1 MGVRRNVF
9 TIAPGAPFLET
20 FVEAFLDGKIVSAL
34 SRETPP
40 LAMART
46 TIYVPTQRAA
56 RALRTQFAR
65 AFDKGATLLPRI
77 LPLGG
82 LEERETTAL
91 FGDFSDDFDA
101 AALPQIEELERRL
114 LLAQLIVKWSEAVGA
129 AIVSADGQGDF
140 VYDDSE
146 PFLVA
151 SSPAGAYAL
160 AADLSALVDEFIIE
174 DIPADAIDRAID
186 DSAFDPYWSITTTFL
201 RIALQQW
208 PQMLQ
213 EIGRVDAS
221 ARQKRLIEA
230 QIAKLSESQDHAPV
244 IAIGSTGAQPTTARL
259 LSAIAA
265 RDNGAVV
272 LPGLDLDMSDA
283 AWAQV
288 GEGEGEPAFTHP
300 QTMLKRLLGVMQLT
314 RGDVRELS
322 RSDFAAERR
331 RLVSQAMLPADA
343 TAVWRDFRSA
353 HSARFDAALE
363 GVALLEAPDEQA
375 EALSLAL
382 FLREALETPGQTAAL
397 VTPDRTIARRVAS
410 ELRRFEIEID
420 DSGGASLASTQA
432 GALARELAGIGAKG
446 LDAVAIASLLAHPLT
461 RLGRAREDIAML
473 APLVEIGALRGLP
486 ASAAGYAARAGEAR
500 RAADDWRAHP
510 AARRIDDAR
519 WAEIASLLR
528 DMEAA
533 LAPLLSL
540 RDAQDLRA
548 FARAHRAAFEAISQG
563 AQETEDEESD
573 DEGALALFD
582 LFERLAR
589 ADAPSGFT
597 ASAYAALFDRI
608 AFETTLRGPRRAHPR
623 LKILGSLEARLIEA
637 DLMLLAGLDE
647 SIWPPQ
653 TETGAFLNRS
663 MRAQLGLSPPERR
676 IGQSAHDFMMGLGA
690 KRVVLS
696 RAAKRDGSPTVAS
709 RFLTRLEALAG
720 EAIDACRARGAKML
734 AIATALDQPGADEA
748 TTLSRPAPCPP
759 IDLRPESL
767 SVTRIEVLRRDP
779 YAIFAEQILKLKPLD
794 PLGVELGARE
804 IGTAIHAAL
813 ETFVKSHPSGPLPL
827 TARAELQEIA
837 RALLK
842 EFLADPAFET
852 FVWPRLMAGLDHAL
866 DFETQRRAEGG
877 VIFMEKSAAWA
888 FPLIDGSSFTL
899 TAKADRI
906 EIGPDKRACV
916 FDYKTGKPP
925 SMKQVQAG
933 FAPQLTL
940 EAAMVEAGAFKEI
953 GAHVVA
959 GAAYVGLKDGGKTQ
973 FLKFDGASFEEVVA
987 KHAEELVKMLSQYRN
1002 PQTPYPSRPF
1012 VALVAHE
1019 GDYDHLARVKE
1030 WSRGGGEGA

>member
-20 FVEAFLDGKIVSAL
+20 FVEAFLAGEIVSTL

-40 LAMART
+40 LVMART

-140 VYDDSE
+140 IYDESE

-213 EIGRVDAS
+213 EMGRIDAS

-288 GEGEGEPAFTHP
+288 GEGDGEPAFTHP

-322 RSDFAAERR
+322 TSDMRAERR

-343 TAVWRDFRSA
+343 TAVWRDFRSV
-353 HSARFDAALE
+353 HSASFDAALD

-375 EALSLAL
+375 EALTLAL

-397 VTPDRTIARRVAS
+397 VTPDRTIARRVAA

-432 GALARELAGIGAKG
+432 GALARELAGIGATG
-446 LDAVAIASLLAHPLT
+446 LDAIAIASLLAHPLT
-461 RLGRAREDIAML
+461 RLGHTREEIAAL

-486 ASAAGYAARAGEAR
+486 ASAAGYAQRAGEAQ
-500 RAADDWRAHP
+500 RAAGDWRAHP
-510 AARRIDDAR
+510 AARRIDAAQ
-519 WAEIASLLR
+519 WEQIESLLR

-533 LAPLLSL
+533 LAPLLAL

-548 FARAHRAAFEAISQG
+548 FARAHRAAFEAIAQG
-563 AQETEDEESD
+563 AEETD

-589 ADAPSGFT
+589 ADAPSRFT

-623 LKILGSLEARLIEA
+623 LKILGPLEARLIDA

-690 KRVVLS
+690 TRVVLS

-734 AIATALDQPGADEA
+734 AIATALDQPGVDEA
-748 TTLSRPAPCPP
+748 TALSRPAPCPP

-779 YAIFAEQILKLKPLD
+779 YAIFAEYILKLKPLD
-794 PLGVELGARE
+794 PLGVELGPRE
-804 IGTAIHAAL
+804 IGTAVHDSL
-813 ETFVKSHPSGPLPL
+813 ETFVKSHPSGPLPP
-827 TARAELQEIA
+827 TAREELQEIA
-837 RALLK
+837 RARLK

-877 VIFMEKSAAWA
+877 VIFMEKSASWA
-888 FPLIDGSSFTL
+888 LSLIDGSSFTL

-953 GAHVVA
+953 GAHVVS

-973 FLKFDGASFEEVVA
+973 ALKFDGASFEEVVA
-987 KHAEELVKMLSQYRN
+987 KHAQELVKMLSQYRN
-1002 PQTPYPSRPF
+1002 PETPYPSRPF

>member
-20 FVEAFLDGKIVSAL
+20 FVEAFLAGEIVSGL

-140 VYDDSE
+140 IYDESE

-160 AADLSALVDEFIIE
+160 AADLSALIDEFIIE

-213 EIGRVDAS
+213 EMGRIDAS

-272 LPGLDLDMSDA
+272 LPGLGLDMSDA

-288 GEGEGEPAFTHP
+288 GEGDGEPAFTHP

-314 RGDVRELS
+314 REDVRELS
-322 RSDFAAERR
+322 TSDMRAERR

-353 HSARFDAALE
+353 HSASFDAALD

-375 EALSLAL
+375 EALALAL

-397 VTPDRTIARRVAS
+397 VTPDRTIARRVAA

-432 GALARELAGIGAKG
+432 GALARELAGIGATG
-446 LDAVAIASLLAHPLT
+446 LDAIAIASLLAHPLT
-461 RLGRAREDIAML
+461 RLGHTREEIAAL

-486 ASAAGYAARAGEAR
+486 ASAAGYAQ
-500 RAADDWRAHP
+500 RAAEAQRAAGDWRAHP
-510 AARRIDDAR
+510 AARRIDAAQ
-519 WAEIASLLR
+519 WGQIESLLR

-548 FARAHRAAFEAISQG
+548 FARAHRAAFEAIAQG
-563 AQETEDEESD
+563 AEETD
-573 DEGALALFD
+573 DEGAVALFD

-608 AFETTLRGPRRAHPR
+608 VFETTLRGPRRAHPR
-623 LKILGSLEARLIEA
+623 LKILGPLEARLIEA

-720 EAIDACRARGAKML
+720 EAIDACRERGAKML
-734 AIATALDQPGADEA
+734 AIATALDQPGADET

-779 YAIFAEQILKLKPLD
+779 YAIFAEHILKLKPLD
-794 PLGVELGARE
+794 PLGVELGPRE
-804 IGTAIHAAL
+804 IGTAVHDSL
-813 ETFVKSHPSGPLPL
+813 ETFVKSHPSGPLPP
-827 TARAELQEIA
+827 TAREELQEIA
-837 RALLK
+837 RACLK
-842 EFLADPAFET
+842 EFLSDPAFET

-866 DFETQRRAEGG
+866 DFETQRREEGG
-877 VIFMEKSAAWA
+877 VIFIEKSASWA
-888 FPLIDGSSFTL
+888 IPLIDGSSFTL

-953 GAHVVA
+953 GAHVVS

-987 KHAEELVKMLSQYRN
+987 KHAQELVKMLSQYRN
-1002 PQTPYPSRPF
+1002 PETPYPSRPF

>member
-1 MGVRRNVF
+1 
-9 TIAPGAPFLET
+9 
-20 FVEAFLDGKIVSAL
+20 
-34 SRETPP
+34 
-40 LAMART
+40 MART

-140 VYDDSE
+140 IYDESE

-160 AADLSALVDEFIIE
+160 AADLSALIDEFIIE

-213 EIGRVDAS
+213 EMGRIDAS

-272 LPGLDLDMSDA
+272 LPGLGLDMSDA

-288 GEGEGEPAFTHP
+288 GEGDGEPAFTHP

-314 RGDVRELS
+314 REDVRELS
-322 RSDFAAERR
+322 TSDMRAERR

-353 HSARFDAALE
+353 HSASFDAALD

-375 EALSLAL
+375 EALALAL

-397 VTPDRTIARRVAS
+397 VTPDRTIARRVAA

-432 GALARELAGIGAKG
+432 GALARELAGIGATG
-446 LDAVAIASLLAHPLT
+446 LDAIAIASLLAHPLT
-461 RLGRAREDIAML
+461 RLGHTREEIAAL
-473 APLVEIGALRGLP
+473 APRVEIGALRGLP
-486 ASAAGYAARAGEAR
+486 ASAAGYAQ
-500 RAADDWRAHP
+500 RAAEAQRAAGDWRAHP
-510 AARRIDDAR
+510 AARRIDAAQ
-519 WAEIASLLR
+519 WAQIESLLQ

-533 LAPLLSL
+533 LAPLLAL

-548 FARAHRAAFEAISQG
+548 FARAHRAAFEAIAQG
-563 AQETEDEESD
+563 AEESD
-573 DEGALALFD
+573 DEGAVALFD

-623 LKILGSLEARLIEA
+623 LKILGPLEARLIDA

-690 KRVVLS
+690 TRVVLS

-734 AIATALDQPGADEA
+734 ALATALDQPGVDEA
-748 TTLSRPAPCPP
+748 TALSRPAPRPP
-759 IDLRPESL
+759 IELRPKSL

-779 YAIFAEQILKLKPLD
+779 YAIFAEHILRLKPLD
-794 PLGVELGARE
+794 PLGVEIGPRE
-804 IGTAIHAAL
+804 IGTAIHETL
-813 ETFVKSHPSGPLPL
+813 ETFVTSHPSGPLPP
-827 TARAELQEIA
+827 TAREELQGIA
-837 RALLK
+837 RACLK
-842 EFLADPAFET
+842 EFLSDPAFET

-866 DFETQRRAEGG
+866 DFETQRREEGG
-877 VIFMEKSAAWA
+877 VIFIEKSASWA
-888 FPLIDGSSFTL
+888 LPLIDGSSFTL

-953 GAHVVA
+953 GAHVVS

-973 FLKFDGASFEEVVA
+973 ALKFDGASFEEVVA
-987 KHAEELVKMLSQYRN
+987 KHAQELVKMLSQYRN
-1002 PQTPYPSRPF
+1002 PETPYPSRPF

>member
-9 TIAPGAPFLET
+9 TISPGAPFLET
-20 FVEAFLDGKIVSAL
+20 FVEAFLAGEIVSAL
-34 SRETPP
+34 SRDTPP

-56 RALRTQFAR
+56 RALRSQFAR

-140 VYDDSE
+140 IYDESE

-160 AADLSALVDEFIIE
+160 AADLSALIDEFIIE
-174 DIPADAIDRAID
+174 DIAADAIDRAID

-213 EIGRVDAS
+213 EMGRVDAS

-322 RSDFAAERR
+322 KSDMRAERR

-343 TAVWRDFRSA
+343 TAVWRDFRSG
-353 HSARFDAALE
+353 HSASFGAALDD
-363 GVALLEAPDEQA
+363 VTLLEAPDEQA

-397 VTPDRTIARRVAS
+397 VTPDRTIARRVAA

-432 GALARELAGIGAKG
+432 GALARELAGIGATG
-446 LDAVAIASLLAHPLT
+446 LDAIAIASLLAHPLT
-461 RLGRAREDIAML
+461 RLGRTREEIAAL

-486 ASAAGYAARAGEAR
+486 ASAAGYAQ
-500 RAADDWRAHP
+500 RAAEAQRAAGDWRAHP
-510 AARRIDDAR
+510 AARRIDAAQ
-519 WAEIASLLR
+519 WEQIESLLR

-533 LAPLLSL
+533 LAPLLAL

-548 FARAHRAAFEAISQG
+548 FARAHRAAFEAIAQG
-563 AQETEDEESD
+563 AEESD
-573 DEGALALFD
+573 DEGAVALSD

-623 LKILGSLEARLIEA
+623 LKILGPLEARLIDA

-734 AIATALDQPGADEA
+734 AIATALDQPGADET
-748 TTLSRPAPCPP
+748 TTLSRPAPRPP

-779 YAIFAEQILKLKPLD
+779 YAIFAEHILKLKPLD
-794 PLGVELGARE
+794 PLGVEIGPRE
-804 IGTAIHAAL
+804 IGTAIHEAL
-813 ETFVKSHPSGPLPL
+813 EVFVKSHPSGPLPP
-827 TARAELQEIA
+827 TAREELQGIA
-837 RALLK
+837 RACLK

-866 DFETQRRAEGG
+866 EFEAQRRADGS

-888 FPLIDGSSFTL
+888 LPLIDGSTFTL

-973 FLKFDGASFEEVVA
+973 ALKFDGATFEEVVT
-987 KHAEELVKMLSQYRN
+987 KHAQELVKMLSQYRN
-1002 PQTPYPSRPF
+1002 PETPYPSRPF